1 MDDDAVIVDA
11 GTSPPPS
18 PLQLLLDVQAHDL
31 ALDRIA
37 YRLRELHE
45 RGRLAAV
52 EAERAELRKR
62 LDVTEASRADL
73 ARQQDE
79 LEVHVQALVSR
90 ISTIEA
96 RLRSGEVGS
105 YRDQDAMANETRS
118 LDHQRRDYEDRE
130 IEIMEQLKPVEAE
143 LASITAALDRLDTDK
158 SAASESLARAEAEL
172 AAERDGVL
180 AQRAPLAAE
189 LPPDLAAAYERL
201 RSKLG
206 GIGAAKLVDGACGGC
221 HLRLPALERD
231 QVLHAPPG
239 TMFYCDQCGRILVP

>member
-1 MDDDAVIVDA
+1 MDDDAVTEDSA
-11 GTSPPPS
+11 TSPKPG

-52 EAERAELRKR
+52 EAERAELRQR
-62 LDVTEASRADL
+62 LDATEASRAQL
-73 ARQQDE
+73 AHQQDE
-79 LEVHVQALVSR
+79 LEQHVQALVSR
-90 ISTIEA
+90 IGTIEA
-96 RLRSGEVGS
+96 RLRSGAAGS

-130 IEIMEQLKPVEAE
+130 IEIMEQLEPIEAE
-143 LASITAALDRLDTDK
+143 LASIAAKLDRLDTDK
-158 SAASESLARAEAEL
+158 SAASEALARAEAEL
-172 AAERDGVL
+172 AAERSAVL
-180 AQRAPLAAE
+180 AERAPLAAA
-189 LPPDLAAAYERL
+189 LPSDLAASYERL

-206 GIGAAKLVDGACGGC
+206 GVGAAKVVDGACSGC

-239 TMFYCDQCGRILVP
+239 TVFSCDQCGRILVP